1 MRAVIALWGAYL
13 SAVGLLLAG
22 SAALLALAVTRGGWW
37 LTGAPAGVLL
47 GWLALW
53 LVLRVVLKPQDGA
66 A

>member
-1 MRAVIALWGAYL
+1 MRAVIALWLAYAA
-13 SAVGLLLAG
+13 SVVLLLAG
-22 SAALLALAVTRGGWW
+22 SVVLLALAVTRGGWW

-53 LVLRVVLKPQDGA
+53 LVLRGALKPQNGA